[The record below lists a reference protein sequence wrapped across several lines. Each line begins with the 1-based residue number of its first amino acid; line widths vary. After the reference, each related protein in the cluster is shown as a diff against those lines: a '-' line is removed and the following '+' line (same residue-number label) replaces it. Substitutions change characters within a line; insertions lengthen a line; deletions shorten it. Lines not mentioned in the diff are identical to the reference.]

1 MIHSK
6 EKLYNV
12 VEYSINQMACN
23 GFQHV
28 ITGFYFSRFVEKG
41 NLEVLLFTLQ
51 SRMRANNQKPYT
63 PREGRMISDI
73 NKAWERLEKAE
84 HERELALREELIR
97 QEKLEQL
104 AARFN
109 RKASMR
115 ETWLSENQRLVSQD
129 NFGFDLA
136 AVEAAAKKHEAI
148 ETDIFAYEERVQA
161 VVAVSQ
167 ELQAENYHDIDR
179 INARSKYT
187 FFKIISGDLLCIVIS

>member
-1 MIHSK
+1 MNS
-6 EKLYNV
+6 YFVQV
-12 VEYSINQMACN
+12 VLTYGVC
-23 GFQHV
+23 
-28 ITGFYFSRFVEKG
+28 
-41 NLEVLLFTLQ
+41 LLFF
-51 SRMRANNQKPYT
+51 
-63 PREGRMISDI
+63 
-73 NKAWERLEKAE
+73 
-84 HERELALREELIR
+84 RELALREELIR

-167 ELQAENYHDIDR
+167 ELEAENYHDIDR
-179 INARSKYT
+179 INARYSFWMT
-187 FFKIISGDLLCIVIS
+187 SGLR

>member
-1 MIHSK
+1 
-6 EKLYNV
+6 
-12 VEYSINQMACN
+12 MA
-23 GFQHV
+23 
-28 ITGFYFSRFVEKG
+28 S
-41 NLEVLLFTLQ
+41 LLLF
-51 SRMRANNQKPYT
+51 
-63 PREGRMISDI
+63 
-73 NKAWERLEKAE
+73 
-84 HERELALREELIR
+84 RELALREELIR

-167 ELQAENYHDIDR
+167 ELEAENYHDIDR
-179 INARSKYT
+179 INARYS
-187 FFKIISGDLLCIVIS
+187 FWMSVLRWV